1 MFKELIQFPKMVKEN
16 KGLIWKLAKNDFKT
30 RYAGS
35 NFGVLWALVQP
46 VIIVLVYWFV
56 FQIGLNAATQKVKE
70 GLDVAFVLWLT
81 SGLVPW
87 FYFSEALTNGTNSL
101 LEYNYLVKKVVFNID
116 ILPIVRCAAALFIHG
131 FFVIFML
138 ILNVCYGFFPDLYT
152 LQVVYYSFCL
162 FMFVLAIC
170 YWTSAVVVFFR
181 DLSQI
186 VNIFLQ
192 IGIWMT
198 PIMWSLDMLESK
210 GLGWLMP
217 IFKLNP
223 LYYIVYGYRDALF
236 YKVAFWE
243 RAGLTIYFWAF
254 TLILLGSGI
263 HVFKKLKVH
272 FADVL

>member
-1 MFKELIQFPKMVKEN
+1 MIKELVKFPKMLSEN
-16 KGLIWKLAKNDFKT
+16 KALIWKLAKNDFKT

-46 VIIVLVYWFV
+46 IIIVLVYWFV

-116 ILPIVRCAAALFIHG
+116 VLPVVRCAAALFIHS
-131 FFVIFML
+131 FFVCFML
-138 ILNVCYGFFPDLYT
+138 LLNVGYGFWPDLYT

-162 FMFVLAIC
+162 FVLVVAIT
-170 YWTSAVVVFFR
+170 YWTSAVVIFFR

-198 PIMWSLDMLESK
+198 PIMWSLDKLDK
-210 GLGWLMP
+210 YPVLQF

-243 RAGLTIYFWAF
+243 RWELSLYFWVV
-254 TLILLGSGI
+254 TLLLLGSGL

>member
-1 MFKELIQFPKMVKEN
+1 MVGEN
-16 KGLIWKLAKNDFKT
+16 RALIWKLAKNDFKT

-56 FQIGLNAATQKVKE
+56 FEVGLNAGSQKVKE
-70 GLDVAFVLWLT
+70 GLDIAFVLWLT

-116 ILPIVRCAAALFIHG
+116 VLPIVRCAAALFIHS
-131 FFVIFML
+131 FFIIFML
-138 ILNVCYGFFPDLYT
+138 LINVAYGMWPDLYT
-152 LQVVYYSFCL
+152 LQVVYYSFAL
-162 FMFVLAIC
+162 FMLVLAIC
-170 YWTSAVVVFFR
+170 YWTSAVVIFFR

-198 PIMWSLDMLESK
+198 PIMWSLDMLEGK
-210 GLGWLMP
+210 GFAWLIP

-223 LYYIVYGYRDALF
+223 LYYVVYGYRDALF
-236 YKVAFWE
+236 YKVAFWQ
-243 RAGLTIYFWAF
+243 RPGLTLYFWAF

>member
-1 MFKELIQFPKMVKEN
+1 MIKEILGFPKMVLDN
-16 KGLIWKLAKNDFKT
+16 RALVWKLAKNDFKT

-35 NFGVLWALVQP
+35 NFGVLWGLVQP

-56 FQIGLNAATQKVKE
+56 FQVGLNSATQQLKD
-70 GLDVAFVLWLT
+70 GLEVTFVLWLT

-116 ILPIVRCAAALFIHG
+116 VLPIVRCAAALFIHG
-131 FFVIFML
+131 FFICFML
-138 ILNVCYGFFPDLYT
+138 LLNIAYGNIPDLYT
-152 LQVVYYSFCL
+152 LQILYYSFCL
-162 FMFVLAIC
+162 FVMVLAVC
-170 YWTSAVVVFFR
+170 YWTSSIVIFFR

-192 IGIWMT
+192 IGIWIT
-198 PIMWSLDMLESK
+198 PIMWSLDRLDAYP
-210 GLGWLMP
+210 WLQM

-236 YKVAFWE
+236 YKVAFWDRWE
-243 RAGLTIYFWAF
+243 LTIYFWAV
-254 TLILLGSGI
+254 TLLLLGSGL

>member
-1 MFKELIQFPKMVKEN
+1 MLKELFKFPGMVISN
-16 KGLIWKLAKNDFKT
+16 RALIWKLAKNDFKT

-35 NFGVLWALVQP
+35 NFGILWALVQP

-56 FQIGLNAATQKVKE
+56 FQVGLHAATQKLKE
-70 GLDVAFVLWLT
+70 GLEVAFVLWLT

-87 FYFSEALTNGTNSL
+87 FYFSEALTNGTNCL

-116 ILPIVRCAAALFIHG
+116 VLPIVKCAAALFIHS
-131 FFVIFML
+131 FFVVFML
-138 ILNVCYGFFPDLYT
+138 LLNVGYGYFPDLYT
-152 LQVVYYSFCL
+152 LQVIYYSICL
-162 FMFVLAIC
+162 FILVLAIS

-192 IGIWMT
+192 VGIWMT
-198 PIMWSLDMLESK
+198 PIMWSLDVLAK
-210 GLGWLMP
+210 YPLLQFL
-217 IFKLNP
+217 FKLNP

-243 RAGLTIYFWAF
+243 RWELSLYFWAVA
-254 TLILLGSGI
+254 LLLLGSGI
-263 HVFKKLKVH
+263 YVFKKLKVH

>member
-1 MFKELIQFPKMVKEN
+1 MIKEILGFPKMVLN
-16 KGLIWKLAKNDFKT
+16 NRALIWKLAKNDFKT

-35 NFGVLWALVQP
+35 NFGVLWGLVQP

-56 FQIGLNAATQKVKE
+56 FQVGLNSATQQVKE
-70 GLDVAFVLWLT
+70 GLEVAFVLWLT

-116 ILPIVRCAAALFIHG
+116 VLPIVRCAAALFIHG
-131 FFVIFML
+131 FFVCFML
-138 ILNVCYGFFPDLYT
+138 ILNMGYRNFPDFYT
-152 LQVVYYSFCL
+152 LQVIYYSFCL
-162 FMFVLAIC
+162 FVMVLAVC
-170 YWTSAVVVFFR
+170 YWTSSIVIFFR

-192 IGIWMT
+192 IGIWIT
-198 PIMWSLDMLESK
+198 PIMWSLDQLNNYPLLQMV
-210 GLGWLMP
+210 
-217 IFKLNP
+217 FKLNP

-236 YKVAFWE
+236 YKVAFWQRWE
-243 RAGLTIYFWAF
+243 LTVYFWVI
-254 TLILLGSGI
+254 TLILLGSGL